1 VAHEPPGRIIY
12 IYEDE
17 DEDQIVVVP
26 SRRTK
31 KPP

>member
-1 VAHEPPGRIIY
+1 VAREPPGRIIY
-12 IYEDE
+12 IYE